1 MMTFAIPKELVTILV
16 TIIPVKTNGYGRRTF
31 LRLEQ
36 LGWLLQM
43 ENVAFMHAWKFETS

>member
-1 MMTFAIPKELVTILV
+1 MITFATLKEIVTILA
-16 TIIPVKTNGYGRRTF
+16 TMIPVKTDGYGHHTF

-43 ENVAFMHAWKFETS
+43 ENVAFMHAWKV